1 MSQLTR
7 KQFTILDIIVQGNEA
22 GVNPL
27 DRFVDLDQ
35 VIERI
40 PYEVTKAAIQFSIRS
55 MVEAKF
61 IEKHAKQ
68 KRRGANRI
76 LFAATEVGLY
86 RMKPES
92 FTSAPSF
99 ISDFD
104 ENEDIGDFHSEGF

>member
-7 KQFTILDIIVQGNEA
+7 KQFTILDIIVQGNE
-22 GVNPL
+22 GGTDPL
-27 DRFVDLDQ
+27 DHLVDLDQ

-40 PYEVTKAAIQFSIRS
+40 PYETTKAAIQFSIRS
-55 MVEAKF
+55 MVESKF
-61 IEKHAKQ
+61 IEKHARQ

-76 LFAATEVGLY
+76 LFSATDVGLY

-92 FTSAPSF
+92 FTSAPTF

-104 ENEDIGDFHSEGF
+104 DIEDIGDYHSEGF

>member
-7 KQFTILDIIVQGNEA
+7 KQFTILDIVVQGNEA
-22 GVNPL
+22 GANPL

-40 PYEVTKAAIQFSIRS
+40 PYDTTKAAIQFSIRS
-55 MVEAKF
+55 MVESKF

-76 LFAATEVGLY
+76 LFSATEIGLY

-92 FTSAPSF
+92 FSSAPSF
-99 ISDFD
+99 VSDFD
-104 ENEDIGDFHSEGF
+104 EAEDIGDYHSEGF